1 MYLIEVL
8 FSTLEDF
15 DSKNL
20 IRSLIF
26 LSFEQKK
33 LLKNMNT
40 EMTLIKEQLKEKEQ
54 QLEKERTEV
63 KLSGKTL
70 Y

>member
-15 DSKNL
+15 DSKIL
-20 IRSLIF
+20 IRSLII

-33 LLKNMNT
+33 LIKNMNT
-40 EMTLIKEQLKEKEQ
+40 EMISIKEQLKEKEE
-54 QLEKERTEV
+54 QLETEKTQA
-63 KLSGKTL
+63 KLLGKI
-70 Y
+70 

>member
-40 EMTLIKEQLKEKEQ
+40 EMTSIKEQLKEKEQ